1 MVFWRK
7 KDKNPDREKADPA
20 DALLHP
26 PGELAIESAIETDL
40 DPAAPLPDSTVSD
53 IALAGRG
60 ILSDLDETPTPRHS
74 ALEDA
79 YEAKDLADDSEDGGW
94 FTRLRRGLSKSSTRI
109 GSGISDIFTKSRLD
123 LKKIESLEDAL
134 IESDLGPATAAKI
147 VAEFSDRKFD
157 STTSESDVRAA
168 LAEAV
173 ADVLKDTAR
182 PLAFHKPEKGPF
194 VILVCGVNGVGKTT
208 TIGKLA
214 YMLHIGRHKKVVIAA
229 ADTFRAAAVEQLQIW
244 AKRAL
249 CSVVAQEVGADAAS
263 VAFNAYEKAKADGAD
278 ILIVDTAGR
287 LHNKANLMAE
297 LEKIVRVLRK
307 HDPSV
312 PHQTLLVL
320 DATTGQNAFAQV
332 ETFRDMIDVTGLI
345 VTKLDGSARGG
356 VVVGLA
362 DRFGLPIHAVGVGEG
377 IEDLQ
382 PFHPRAFARALVGL
396 SDDDPE
402 GAPETGSGSAL
413 P

>member
-7 KDKNPDREKADPA
+7 KDKHPDREQAEAADG
-20 DALLHP
+20 LLHP
-26 PGELAIESAIETDL
+26 VGEPAIESEIETDL
-40 DPAAPLPDSTVSD
+40 DPAILPADSAVSE
-53 IALAGRG
+53 IVLAGRD
-60 ILSDLDETPTPRHS
+60 ILTDMDEVPTPRHS
-74 ALEDA
+74 PLDDA
-79 YEAKDLADDSEDGGW
+79 YEASDLADDSGDGGW
-94 FTRLRRGLSKSSTRI
+94 FTRLTRGLSKSSTRI
-109 GSGISDIFTKSRLD
+109 GTGISDIFTKSRLD

-134 IESDLGPATAAKI
+134 IESDLGPATTAKI
-147 VAEFSDRKFD
+147 IGDFSDRKFD
-157 STTSESDVRAA
+157 SNASETDVRAA
-168 LAEAV
+168 LAESLS
-173 ADVLKDTAR
+173 DVLKNSAR

-214 YMLHIGRHKKVVIAA
+214 YMFHIGRHKKVVIAA

-249 CSVVAQEVGADAAS
+249 CSVVAQDVGADAAS
-263 VAFNAYEKAKADGAD
+263 VAFDAYEKAKAEGAE

-307 HDPSV
+307 HDPAI

-332 ETFRDMIDVTGLI
+332 ETFRDMINVTGLI

-396 SDDDPE
+396 SGE
-402 GAPETGSGSAL
+402 ESGEEA
-413 P
+413 